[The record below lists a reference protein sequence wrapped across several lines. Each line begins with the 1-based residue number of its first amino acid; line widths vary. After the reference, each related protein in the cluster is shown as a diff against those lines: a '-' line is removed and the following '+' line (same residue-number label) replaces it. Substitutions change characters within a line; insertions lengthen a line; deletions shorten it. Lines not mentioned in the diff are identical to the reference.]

1 MAMHYNL
8 CITNDTFRTQ
18 LLENI

>member
-8 CITNDTFRTQ
+8 CITNDTFRIQ